1 MERPHVIFMG
11 IQPGQVTILPTENSS
26 PNRLNL
32 IECLMAFSG
41 RPHPIRLEP
50 VRWAI
55 FMSLTFL

>member
-32 IECLMAFSG
+32 IECLVAFSG
-41 RPHPIRLEP
+41 
-50 VRWAI
+50 
-55 FMSLTFL
+55 